1 MDLFAFDTLPEWSH
15 EYVATPAVCAI
26 PAKHPRRF
34 PRILARSPG
43 SRLRQLREV
52 DAKMKR
58 LESRLFPMIRGS
70 LRYQERRDPQAALR
84 MRLRELAASRLHVG
98 YRGLTTLLRRDG
110 GAGKCETDLSA
121 LCRRR
126 RDGAEQKPLE
136 DRMPKAVAT
145 VPNQQL
151 SMDFICARVDD
162 GRWFWILTVID
173 EFM

>member
-34 PRILARSPG
+34 PRILARNPG

-58 LESRLFPMIRGS
+58 LESRLFPMIRAS
-70 LRYQERRDPQAALR
+70 LRYQERRDPQAAFR

-98 YRGLTTLLRRDG
+98 YRGLTTSLRRDG
-110 GAGKCETDLSA
+110 GLVNAKRIY
-121 LCRRR
+121 RRFADEGVTAR
-126 RDGAEQKPLE
+126 NKNHSKTAYP
-136 DRMPKAVAT
+136 AVAT

-151 SMDFICARVDD
+151 SMDFICTRVDN

>member
-70 LRYQERRDPQAALR
+70 WRYQERRDPQAAFR
-84 MRLRELAASRLHVG
+84 MRLRELAASRVYVG
-98 YRGLTTLLRRDG
+98 YRGITTLLRRDG
-110 GAGKCETDLSA
+110 GRVNAKRIYRHFADEGVT
-121 LCRRR
+121 
-126 RDGAEQKPLE
+126 
-136 DRMPKAVAT
+136 
-145 VPNQQL
+145 
-151 SMDFICARVDD
+151 ARNKNHSKTACP
-162 GRWFWILTVID
+162 RP
-173 EFM
+173 